1 MSWCFYDFFFFKQ
14 KTAYEMRISD
24 WSSDV
29 CSSDLTPWLLRAGSF
44 EPGSFQGPSV
54 LPCSGH
60 GRCQES
66 RPIGRRCDI
75 QNQAVRPQRRAKPL
89 RPFDEKQAVAKQF
102 VEAQLL
108 CLRRILQPVKI
119 DMRDGNADQWRVIG
133 LEDSEAGA
141 WCFFLPT
148 QDRQQAPR
156 QRRFA
161 CPQPAPQGNDVDR
174 LHTSEEHMS
183 EPQSLLRIS
192 YAIFCLQQK
201 TQQP

>member
-1 MSWCFYDFFFFKQ
+1 MIRRPPRSTRTDTLFPYTTLF
-14 KTAYEMRISD
+14 RS
-24 WSSDV
+24 
-29 CSSDLTPWLLRAGSF
+29 
-44 EPGSFQGPSV
+44 SV

-89 RPFDEKQAVAKQF
+89 MPFDEKQAVAKQF

-133 LEDSEAGA
+133 LDDSEAGA
-141 WCFFLPT
+141 WCFFLQT
-148 QDRQQAPR
+148 QARKQAPR

-161 CPQPAPQGNDVDR
+161 CPQPAPQGTDVAR
-174 LHTSEEHMS
+174 SEEHTS
-183 EPQSLLRIS
+183 ALQSLMRIS
-192 YAIFCLQQK
+192 
-201 TQQP
+201 